1 MGLPNV
7 SLIVPSSPYG
17 NQDLKCKQTLFVLYS
32 LFSNIL
38 GIFASCC
45 HHLCTWE
52 SFYGRHPIVNQKL
65 FTMLKTISSWAV
77 CGFREQSTVNQERI
91 LLGDTAKRLL
101 DHYRYEGLKRI
112 GLEVDKFDYVPAE
125 VTLENR
131 AVVFSTSLRKID
143 T

>member
-1 MGLPNV
+1 
-7 SLIVPSSPYG
+7 
-17 NQDLKCKQTLFVLYS
+17 
-32 LFSNIL
+32 
-38 GIFASCC
+38 
-45 HHLCTWE
+45 
-52 SFYGRHPIVNQKL
+52 
-65 FTMLKTISSWAV
+65 MLKTISSWAV